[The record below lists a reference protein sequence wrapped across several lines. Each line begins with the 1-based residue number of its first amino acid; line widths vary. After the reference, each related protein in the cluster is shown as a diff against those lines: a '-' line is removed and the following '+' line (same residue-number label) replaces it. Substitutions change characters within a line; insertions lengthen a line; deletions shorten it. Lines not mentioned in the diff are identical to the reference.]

1 MSEVLLLRVIPGASP
16 RLCWW
21 QAQPAVGEI
30 RARGESASFAAL
42 AETQPS
48 LLALPLWLLLPG
60 QWFSVCACRLPP
72 ARGRQL
78 ARLLPALLE
87 DELAQDIETLHFS
100 LMPRQ
105 HDSGHV
111 AVIERNVL
119 RQWYEA
125 AITSGFNLQALW
137 PDWLALPSPSATP
150 EPNLAATLAATSVS
164 SSATLQ
170 YASTP
175 VTLTVLSS
183 SHGLLARRYDPQHPH
198 DWQGCSAD
206 PLLAAP
212 FLTALSAL
220 STPSSSAS
228 TVLDVA
234 QDSADVAAASAQRP
248 ENVIAR
254 AKAPETKPDV
264 APKVVWYGLAASAE
278 QLSALGLRGPL
289 PKQVNNDEGALLLR
303 GASALHQLQRHG
315 ILGGEFV
322 PRSAQARQW
331 RQWRSIA
338 AALAMLAL
346 LLVGEQGVRWWQL
359 TQAADQAATQA
370 EQAYRALFPQQ
381 TRRVNMRAQ
390 LNAVLRQMRG
400 QPPLQGLVPYLRKV
414 ALALQ
419 DPALSR
425 QPLQVK
431 SLQYQRDQQSLRL
444 QVQAAGFAELDQ
456 LRSVL
461 GRYFQVEQ
469 GALNRDG
476 AGVAGSLVLRDRAV
490 QNQSAVAERQ
500 TRAEPR
506 ISTAQ

>member
-30 RARGESASFAAL
+30 RARGESVSFAAL
-42 AETQPS
+42 AEDQPS

-100 LMPRQ
+100 LLPRQ

-111 AVIERNVL
+111 AVIERSVL

-125 AITSGFNLQALW
+125 AMTSGFNLQALW
-137 PDWLALPSPSATP
+137 PDWLALPSPSSSS
-150 EPNLAATLAATSVS
+150 EPNLAATSAAMSAS

-170 YASTP
+170 HASTP
-175 VTLTVLSS
+175 ATLTVLSS
-183 SHGLLARRYDPQHPH
+183 SHGLLVRRYDPQHPH
-198 DWQGCSAD
+198 DWQGCSAE

-212 FLTALSAL
+212 FLTALSMR

-234 QDSADVAAASAQRP
+234 KDSADLEATSAQRP

-264 APKVVWYGLAASAE
+264 APKIVWYGLAASAD
-278 QLSALGLRGPL
+278 QLSALGSRGPL

-315 ILGGEFV
+315 ILGGEFA

-346 LLVGEQGVRWWQL
+346 LLLGEQGVRWWQL

-444 QVQAAGFAELDQ
+444 QVQAAGFAELEQ

-469 GALNRDG
+469 GALSRDG

-490 QNQSAVAERQ
+490 QNQSAAAERQ

-506 ISTAQ
+506 ISTAP

>member
-1 MSEVLLLRVIPGASP
+1 MSEVLLLRLIPGASP

-30 RARGESASFAAL
+30 RARGESTSFAAL
-42 AETQPS
+42 AEAQPS

-100 LMPRQ
+100 LLPRQ

-137 PDWLALPSPSATP
+137 PDWLALPSPSSSS

-170 YASTP
+170 HASTP
-175 VTLTVLSS
+175 ATLTVLSS
-183 SHGLLARRYDPQHPH
+183 PHGLLARRYDPQHPH

-212 FLTALSAL
+212 FLTALSVL
-220 STPSSSAS
+220 STPSSSSS

-234 QDSADVAAASAQRP
+234 KDVEYLAAASAQQP

-264 APKVVWYGLAASAE
+264 ALKVVWYGLATSAE

-315 ILGGEFV
+315 ILGGEFA

-346 LLVGEQGVRWWQL
+346 LLLGEQGVRWWQL

-444 QVQAAGFAELDQ
+444 QVQAAGFAELEQ

-469 GALNRDG
+469 GALSRDG

-490 QNQSAVAERQ
+490 QNQSAAAERQ
-500 TRAEPR
+500 TRAEAR

>member
-21 QAQPAVGEI
+21 QVQPAVGEI
-30 RARGESASFAAL
+30 RARGESVSFAAL
-42 AETQPS
+42 AEAQPS

-100 LMPRQ
+100 LLPRQ
-105 HDSGHV
+105 HDSGYV
-111 AVIERNVL
+111 AVIERSVL

-125 AITSGFNLQALW
+125 AMTSGFNLQALW
-137 PDWLALPSPSATP
+137 PDWLALPSPSSMS
-150 EPNLAATLAATSVS
+150 EPNLAATSAS

-170 YASTP
+170 HALAP
-175 VTLTVLSS
+175 ATLTVLSS
-183 SHGLLARRYDPQHPH
+183 PHGLLARRYDPQHPH

-206 PLLAAP
+206 PLLTAP
-212 FLTALSAL
+212 FLSAL
-220 STPSSSAS
+220 SMLSMPSSSAS

-234 QDSADVAAASAQRP
+234 KDSADLEATSAQRP

-264 APKVVWYGLAASAE
+264 APQVVWYGLAASAE

-315 ILGGEFV
+315 ILGGEFA

-346 LLVGEQGVRWWQL
+346 LLPGEQGVRWWQL

-444 QVQAAGFAELDQ
+444 QVQAAGFAELEQ

-469 GALNRDG
+469 GALSRDG

-490 QNQSAVAERQ
+490 QNQSVVAERQ

-506 ISTAQ
+506 ISRAQ

>member
-42 AETQPS
+42 AEAQPS

-100 LMPRQ
+100 LLPRQ

-111 AVIERNVL
+111 AVIERSVL

-125 AITSGFNLQALW
+125 AMTSGFNLQALW
-137 PDWLALPSPSATP
+137 PDWLALPSPSSMF
-150 EPNLAATLAATSVS
+150 EPNLAATSAST
-164 SSATLQ
+164 SATLQ
-170 YASTP
+170 HASAP
-175 VTLTVLSS
+175 ETLTVLSS
-183 SHGLLARRYDPQHPH
+183 MHGLLARRYDPQHPH
-198 DWQGCSAD
+198 DWQGCSAES
-206 PLLAAP
+206 LLAEP
-212 FLTALSAL
+212 FLTALSML
-220 STPSSSAS
+220 STSSSSAS

-234 QDSADVAAASAQRP
+234 KDAVDLAAASAP
-248 ENVIAR
+248 LLEENVIAR
-254 AKAPETKPDV
+254 VKAPEIKPDV
-264 APKVVWYGLAASAE
+264 APKVVWYGLAASPE

-315 ILGGEFV
+315 ILGGEFA

-338 AALAMLAL
+338 AALVVLVL
-346 LLVGEQGVRWWQL
+346 LLLGEQGVRWWQL
-359 TQAADQAATQA
+359 TQAADQAAAQA
-370 EQAYRALFPQQ
+370 EQAYRTLFPQQ

-444 QVQAAGFAELDQ
+444 QVQAAGFAELEQ

-469 GALNRDG
+469 GALSRDG

-490 QNQSAVAERQ
+490 QNQSVAAERQ

-506 ISTAQ
+506 ISTAP

>member
-21 QAQPAVGEI
+21 QVQPAVGEI
-30 RARGESASFAAL
+30 RARGESVSFAAL
-42 AETQPS
+42 AEAQPS

-60 QWFSVCACRLPP
+60 QWFSVCACRLQP

-100 LMPRQ
+100 LLPRQ

-111 AVIERNVL
+111 AVIERSVL

-125 AITSGFNLQALW
+125 AMTSGFNLQALW
-137 PDWLALPSPSATP
+137 PDWLALPSPSSSS
-150 EPNLAATLAATSVS
+150 ESNLAATLAATSVS

-170 YASTP
+170 HASAP
-175 VTLTVLSS
+175 VTLTVLNSM
-183 SHGLLARRYDPQHPH
+183 HGLLVRRYDPQHPH
-198 DWQGCSAD
+198 DWQGCSAE

-234 QDSADVAAASAQRP
+234 KDVEDLAAASAQLP

-264 APKVVWYGLAASAE
+264 APQVVWYGLAASAE

-315 ILGGEFV
+315 ILGGEFA

-444 QVQAAGFAELDQ
+444 QVQAAGFAELEQ

-469 GALNRDG
+469 GALSRDG

-490 QNQSAVAERQ
+490 QNQSAAAERQ